1 MKKLTVYC
9 SILLAFGVL
18 FSAAITTAQAQR
30 PELDLGGLNNRLIV
44 PTDRNFELQKFTPV
58 SGVTRLAYEVWI
70 TTDGVLH
77 CRTSLP
83 LKSASINFTNPDVTS
98 KPDANGVSTGTG
110 SSYGHKFD
118 LNKPAGSDAY
128 LFDLVP
134 DKYKEKHAITL
145 TITSTNGSKAEIKLV
160 NKKVPAKI
168 QK

>member
-1 MKKLTVYC
+1 MKKLTIYC
-9 SILLAFGVL
+9 SILFAFGVL

-44 PTDRNFELQKFTPV
+44 PTDRNFEPQKFTPV

-98 KPDANGVSTGTG
+98 KPDANGTSTGAGG
-110 SSYGHKFD
+110 SIERKFE
-118 LNKPAGSDAY
+118 LNKPKGSDAY

-145 TITSTNGSKAEIKLV
+145 SITATTGSKAEITLV

-168 QK
+168 EK

>member
-1 MKKLTVYC
+1 MKKLTIYC
-9 SILLAFGVL
+9 SILFAFGVL
-18 FSAAITTAQAQR
+18 FSAAAQAQITR
-30 PELDLGGLNNRLIV
+30 PDWGKLKNPAV
-44 PTDRNFELQKFTPV
+44 VATDRNFEPQKFTPV
-58 SGVTRLAYEVWI
+58 SGASRLAYEVWI

-98 KPDANGVSTGTG
+98 KPDANGVSTGVG

-145 TITSTNGSKAEIKLV
+145 TITSTNGSKAEIKLI

-168 QK
+168 EK

>member
-1 MKKLTVYC
+1 MKKLILSC

-18 FSAAITTAQAQR
+18 FSAAAQAQI
-30 PELDLGGLNNRLIV
+30 PKPIPGGLKNPAVV
-44 PTDRNFELQKFTPV
+44 PMDRNFEPQKFTPV
-58 SGVTRLAYEVWI
+58 SGASRLAYEVWI

-110 SSYGHKFD
+110 GGYGHKFD

-145 TITSTNGSKAEIKLV
+145 TITSTNGSKAEIKLI

-168 QK
+168 EK